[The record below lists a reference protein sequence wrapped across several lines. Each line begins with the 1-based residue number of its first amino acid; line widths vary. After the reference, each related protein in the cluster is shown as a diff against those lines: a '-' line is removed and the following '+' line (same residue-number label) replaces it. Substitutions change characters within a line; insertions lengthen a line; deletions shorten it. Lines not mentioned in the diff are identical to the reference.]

1 MIGTPLGIRA
11 QLLWSVGAVS
21 LLLAVGHAGLFWLV
35 LKGAEEERRTEE
47 ALVAAALFSHGVAV
61 GRGQPDPAR
70 PLPGL
75 RLPLADGVGA
85 LWVEPDA
92 APAPASPPTVTGAL
106 WGDRVVEVQRPLG
119 ALSPGRVR
127 VLIPLINPMLPVGPA
142 PLALALTSLSTF
154 FVGAAALA
162 WLRARLL
169 RPLDALRGHTE
180 RIAAGEFGALLPVDG
195 SREIVDL
202 CGAFNTMSASLE
214 AYRARTLA
222 QVQALERANAELARA
237 QDALVRSAQLA
248 GVGRLAAGVAHE
260 LGNPLAAAIGYLE
273 LANDGAGAP
282 GADPA
287 LVEGARVQLLRMDG
301 IIRELLRSAR
311 PPAAPAA
318 PHPLGA
324 LAAAAV
330 DALRPLPAFRGLG
343 LQVRCPGGEVWAEL
357 SPPHLH
363 QVLMN
368 LLLNARDAVIGVE
381 GALVELWVHRVD
393 GAAVLDVLDNG
404 PGFPPALLPR
414 LGEPFLTTKA
424 PGEGN
429 GLGLA
434 ACVHLIEGQGGSL
447 QLSNR
452 PGGGACVRLR
462 LVEVTLDP
470 P

>member
-1 MIGTPLGIRA
+1 VIGTPLGIRA

-21 LLLAVGHAGLFWLV
+21 LLLAMGHAGLFWLV
-35 LKGAEEERRTEE
+35 LKGTEEERRTEE
-47 ALVAAALFSHGVAV
+47 ALVAAALFAHGVAV
-61 GRGQPDPAR
+61 GRGQPDPLQ

-75 RLPLADGVGA
+75 RLPLADGVGQ
-85 LWVEPDA
+85 LWVEPA
-92 APAPASPPTVTGAL
+92 APPAPASPPQVTGAL

-119 ALSPGRVR
+119 ALSPGRLR
-127 VLIPLINPMLPVGPA
+127 VQIPLINPMLPVGPA

-154 FVGAAALA
+154 FAGAAALA
-162 WLRARLL
+162 WLRSHLL

-180 RIAAGEFGALLPVDG
+180 RIAAGEFGALLPVHG

-202 CGAFNTMSASLE
+202 CGAFNTMSASLD

-273 LANDGAGAP
+273 LAKDGGAGA
-282 GADPA
+282 DPS
-287 LVEGARVQLLRMDG
+287 LVEGARGQLLRMDG

-311 PPAAPAA
+311 PPATPAA
-318 PHPLGA
+318 PHPLGL

-330 DALRPLPAFRGLG
+330 DALRPLPAFRGVH
-343 LQVRCPGGEVWAEL
+343 LQVRCPEGEVWAEV

-368 LLLNARDAVIGVE
+368 LLLNARDAVLGKV
-381 GALVELWVHRVD
+381 GAQIELHVRRAE
-393 GAAVLDVLDNG
+393 GAAVLEVVDNG

-434 ACVHLIEGQGGSL
+434 ACLHLMEGQGGSM
-447 QLSNR
+447 QLCNLAS
-452 PGGGACVRLR
+452 GGACVRLR
-462 LVEVTLDP
+462 LNEVRPDP
-470 P
+470 A